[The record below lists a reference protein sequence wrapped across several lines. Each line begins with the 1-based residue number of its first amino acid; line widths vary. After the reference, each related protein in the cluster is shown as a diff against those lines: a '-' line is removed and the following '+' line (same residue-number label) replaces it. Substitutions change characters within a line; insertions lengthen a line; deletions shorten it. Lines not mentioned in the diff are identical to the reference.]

1 VYDVVNG
8 KFIIPTGLH
17 FPPHSTNSIS
27 ACKFIIQA
35 YDNRHIILVLS
46 PKVKNKWSV
55 AGRRMHVYPKIRF
68 SRLNSHVY
76 KTWTSEYNT
85 FSNNVENK

>member
-1 VYDVVNG
+1 M
-8 KFIIPTGLH
+8 
-17 FPPHSTNSIS
+17 
-27 ACKFIIQA
+27 
-35 YDNRHIILVLS
+35 
-46 PKVKNKWSV
+46 WSV